1 MPPAKRA
8 ETSAKTKAPTK
19 KAAVSKTTK
28 AAADKPKSKPKA
40 STSKGTE
47 AKPASKTAAAKT
59 AAAKPAA
66 KPASKPVGRAAAT
79 KPPVTKPASTRTARA
94 ASKTTA
100 RRAATTSQA
109 KRADGARAAAARV
122 KHAASTDSGV
132 ISIAEPQATRDVSPK
147 DVVMLTRERIQET
160 LDDAAARGRVTR
172 KDANELVAELVRR
185 GRSGGDE
192 VVSEVEGL
200 LGKGREQIG
209 SVTKR
214 AARLE
219 PVDRIVRGADRAR
232 RAAGVGSSFPISA
245 YADLNVSQVQARLKE
260 LSKPELRKVL
270 TYERKH
276 ANRKSVVGAI
286 EKSL

>member
-8 ETSAKTKAPTK
+8 ATSAKTKTAAK
-19 KAAVSKTTK
+19 KPAAAKTTK
-28 AAADKPKSKPKA
+28 AAAASGAAKSKPKA
-40 STSKGTE
+40 SGSRAAET
-47 AKPASKTAAAKT
+47 KTG
-59 AAAKPAA
+59 
-66 KPASKPVGRAAAT
+66 SRVAAT
-79 KPPVTKPASTRTARA
+79 KAAAVKVAATEPATKPATTRTART
-94 ASKTTA
+94 ASTATA
-100 RRAATTSQA
+100 RRSGTTSEA

-122 KHAASTDSGV
+122 KHAASTDGGV
-132 ISIAEPQATRDVSPK
+132 ISIAEQLVKGTTSPK
-147 DVVMLTRERIQET
+147 DVVMLTREHIQEA
-160 LDDAAARGRVTR
+160 LDDAASRGRVTR

-185 GRSGGDE
+185 GRSGGDD
-192 VVSEVEGL
+192 VVAEIEGL
-200 LGKGREQIG
+200 LSKGRDQIG

-214 AARLE
+214 AKRSE

-232 RAAGVGSSFPISA
+232 RAAGVGSSFPISG
-245 YADLNVSQVQARLKE
+245 YPELNVSQVQARLKE